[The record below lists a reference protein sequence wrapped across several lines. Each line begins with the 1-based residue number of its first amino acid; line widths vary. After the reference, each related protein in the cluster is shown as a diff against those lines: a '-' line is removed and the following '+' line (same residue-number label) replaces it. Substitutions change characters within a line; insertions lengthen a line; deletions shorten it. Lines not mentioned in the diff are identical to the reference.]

1 MPHELYL
8 LRHGETEWNR
18 EGRIQG
24 SQDSPLTARGREQAT
39 AQADILAREVP
50 QMWQLARYCSPL
62 RRARDTARI
71 ALDGLVPVIDRRLRE
86 VDFGA
91 WEGLTPAERGAR
103 DPQLVAGCAGD
114 LDLCRS
120 APGGEGLIGLETRLR
135 GFLAD
140 LRAPSIIVSHKIVL
154 MVLRGVLTDRP
165 AMEWD
170 RIDVPQGV
178 VFRIGNGRETVLH

>member
-24 SQDSPLTARGREQAT
+24 SQDSPLTARGRAQAT

-103 DPQLVAGCAGD
+103 DPWPICAQTARRDGGHVQDVVHRRIGRTD
-114 LDLCRS
+114 LDRHAAPRSGSGPITVAPAISCNSLTEIEAECRAGTTS
-120 APGGEGLIGLETRLR
+120 TFAGPVRRE
-135 GFLAD
+135 
-140 LRAPSIIVSHKIVL
+140 
-154 MVLRGVLTDRP
+154 
-165 AMEWD
+165 
-170 RIDVPQGV
+170 
-178 VFRIGNGRETVLH
+178 NGYFAA

>member
-24 SQDSPLTARGREQAT
+24 SQDSPLTARGRAQAT

-50 QMWQLARYCSPL
+50 QLWQLARYCSPL

-86 VDFGA
+86 AARLGFTRAIVPAAALAALDFDPTRSSF
-91 WEGLTPAERGAR
+91 EPA
-103 DPQLVAGCAGD
+103 L
-114 LDLCRS
+114 
-120 APGGEGLIGLETRLR
+120 
-135 GFLAD
+135 
-140 LRAPSIIVSHKIVL
+140 
-154 MVLRGVLTDRP
+154 
-165 AMEWD
+165 
-170 RIDVPQGV
+170 
-178 VFRIGNGRETVLH
+178 

>member
-24 SQDSPLTARGREQAT
+24 SQDSPLTARGRAQAT

-103 DPQLVAGCAGD
+103 DPQLVAGGAGD

-120 APGGEGLIGLETRLR
+120 APGGEGLIGLERPCER
-135 GFLAD
+135 GLD
-140 LRAPSIIVSHKIVL
+140 QTCGRALSAI
-154 MVLRGVLTDRP
+154 TT
-165 AMEWD
+165 
-170 RIDVPQGV
+170 
-178 VFRIGNGRETVLH
+178 GRYESVWLLGRTCPWQDARVGQVHHGGQ